1 MIKLESLKKA
11 NHLSS
16 FPEHLLFNFHLNE
29 DLNVLDSFAK
39 KQKIEKFNQ
48 LGKIKYVQNPST
60 CFHCY
65 AIRENKKINRN
76 ISITSVT
83 KCNRYESA
91 NNDKLERL
99 VEFSLREV
107 IFLGSRSYINKTRN
121 DTLLLTK
128 KLAEKW
134 DISGKIVSSNDPFFT
149 NDFKNKSFFSLS

>member
-1 MIKLESLKKA
+1 M
-11 NHLSS
+11 
-16 FPEHLLFNFHLNE
+16 
-29 DLNVLDSFAK
+29 
-39 KQKIEKFNQ
+39 
-48 LGKIKYVQNPST
+48 
-60 CFHCY
+60 
-65 AIRENKKINRN
+65 
-76 ISITSVT
+76 T

-149 NDFKNKSFFSLS
+149 NDFKEQVFFPKLNLKYEFRCDIPSLKKQISIMSSNIHGDTFSKNFNIKKNDKNIKLDVWVLG